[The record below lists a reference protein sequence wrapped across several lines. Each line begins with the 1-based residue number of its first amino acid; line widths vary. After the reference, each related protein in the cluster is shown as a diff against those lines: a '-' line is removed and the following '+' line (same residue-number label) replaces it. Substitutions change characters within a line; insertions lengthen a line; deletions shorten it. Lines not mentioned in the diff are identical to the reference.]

1 MKKFTTKLF
10 VFLFAVCSLQVMAQK
25 TPPEF
30 SAQIAGGI
38 STLCFQPSVSGKTS
52 VGFSSDVG
60 GGFTGF
66 FGPRWGI
73 HVGVNLGLMNVK
85 TKVDSLKAITNGM
98 FDKINII
105 DGKTDLPYDLHT
117 YLNYTEIY
125 KSMYVS
131 IPIMFQ
137 FQTRQ
142 KQYWNWRQNKKPA
155 FYAMGGIKVF
165 FLVDNK
171 YETRVSELTNKAY
184 YTELKNWAATQAFAG
199 LGTLKGEREEGWNA
213 KDKLDFGVMAMF
225 AFETGIKW
233 RIDKTIFLYT
243 GAYLDVAL
251 NDPNKKNR
259 IEYRNEGEMPNKEIR
274 NLTLY
279 QISNRTT
286 ALVVGIKL
294 RFAFIKSQ
302 GPY

>member
-1 MKKFTTKLF
+1 
-10 VFLFAVCSLQVMAQK
+10 
-25 TPPEF
+25 
-30 SAQIAGGI
+30 
-38 STLCFQPSVSGKTS
+38 
-52 VGFSSDVG
+52 
-60 GGFTGF
+60 
-66 FGPRWGI
+66 
-73 HVGVNLGLMNVK
+73 MNVK

-155 FYAMGGIKVF
+155 FYAMGGVKVF

-184 YTELKNWAATQAFAG
+184 YTELKNWAATQSFAG

-251 NDPNKKNR
+251 NDPNKKSR
-259 IEYRNEGEMPNKEIR
+259 IEYKNEGEMPNKEIR

-279 QISNRTT
+279 QVSNRTT

-294 RFAFIKSQ
+294 RFAFIKNQ

>member
-1 MKKFTTKLF
+1 
-10 VFLFAVCSLQVMAQK
+10 
-25 TPPEF
+25 
-30 SAQIAGGI
+30 
-38 STLCFQPSVSGKTS
+38 
-52 VGFSSDVG
+52 
-60 GGFTGF
+60 
-66 FGPRWGI
+66 
-73 HVGVNLGLMNVK
+73 MNVK

-199 LGTLKGEREEGWNA
+199 LGTQKGEREEGWNA
-213 KDKLDFGVMAMF
+213 KEKLDFGVMAMF

-233 RIDKTIFLYT
+233 RIDKTIILYT
-243 GAYLDVAL
+243 GAYVDVAL
-251 NDPNKKNR
+251 NDPNKKSR
-259 IEYRNEGEMPNKEIR
+259 IEYKNAGDKPNKEIS
-274 NLTLY
+274 NLTLL
-279 QISNRTT
+279 QVSNRRTT
-286 ALVVGIKL
+286 ELVVGIKL

-302 GPY
+302 GLY